1 MRADEFKL
9 VGELLDDVLTELQ
22 SEYLNQIIE
31 ATKTTDSAGVAAI
44 AMRCVVL
51 EDLVGTIVAR
61 AHATVP
67 PQPETENDE

>member
-1 MRADEFKL
+1 MRADEYKL

-22 SEYLNQIIE
+22 SEYLNEIIQ

-67 PQPETENDE
+67 AQPETDNDE